1 MAQEITLTLT
11 VNEKKSPVHRFET
24 KSIGSIGSDE
34 GYGSSSPNSA
44 VMTLPITVSEHVRSA
59 SPSSGERFKF
69 RLPWGASSADDGSDK
84 AKRLEN
90 EKDAEEF
97 IASLSGRSLTIQRM
111 MVAKILNK
119 EKRKV
124 KFGLSS
130 SKHMDLA
137 IRRYSY
143 KFVP

>member
-11 VNEKKSPVHRFET
+11 LNKKRSPIHRFET
-24 KSIGSIGSDE
+24 RSIGSDE

-44 VMTLPITVSEHVRSA
+44 ITALPMTILEDGQSA

-69 RLPWGASSADDGSDK
+69 RLPWGTKSMDDESDK
-84 AKRLEN
+84 MKKLEN
-90 EKDAEEF
+90 ERDAEEF
-97 IASLSGRSLTIQRM
+97 ISSLSGRSLSIQRI

-119 EKRKV
+119 EKRRM

-130 SKHMDLA
+130 SKNMDLA